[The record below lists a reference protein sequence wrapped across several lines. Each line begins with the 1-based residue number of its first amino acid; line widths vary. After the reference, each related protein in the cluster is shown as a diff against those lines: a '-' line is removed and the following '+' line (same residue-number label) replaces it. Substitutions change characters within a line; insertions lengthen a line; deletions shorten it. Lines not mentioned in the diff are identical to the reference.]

1 MRYLVLAGILI
12 ALAAPVPAIA
22 GQDALQLA
30 PGSRT
35 ASDGSPV
42 QYEAGAIEVP
52 ENRARPGSRRI
63 KVGVLRIKAA
73 RPIGQPPIFLL
84 VGGPGVTLLDTLS
97 DEGAA
102 AKRRLRS
109 WLDYSATNDL
119 VIVEQRGYT
128 VPGEMLELRYPA
140 AALDRPSRI
149 EDDVAVMTGL
159 ARGAAAANPGHDL
172 AGYTIAEC
180 ADDVDAV
187 RRALSYDRITLMGAS
202 FGSQWSFAV
211 MKRHPGI
218 VARALIASAEPLNN
232 GYDMPSHVFAVLQR
246 VAHEA
251 EQDPALRPFVPEGGL
266 IAAAR
271 TVRDRF
277 AKASVTVEVPGEGKV
292 VLGLGDFQQALFAR
306 VIDAS
311 RWPAFVI
318 DLYHGRYT
326 AWARDVAEGRKAS
339 TTALIGPLIDTA
351 TGATAARV
359 AQLRTDPALDMLGE
373 WNFATYLATAGAWP
387 THDLGDGFR
396 LPVRDE
402 TPVLFVQGDWDANTP
417 MENLLDLLPWFP
429 NGRALIVHR
438 GQHNGPMPLLRDHPA
453 VAAAV
458 LRFLREGR
466 VEEVP
471 SRVEAAPVRFA
482 LPAK

>member
-1 MRYLVLAGILI
+1 MRHLVLAGMLI
-12 ALAAPVPAIA
+12 ALAAPVPAMA
-22 GQDALQLA
+22 QDPLRLT
-30 PGSRT
+30 PGTQT
-35 ASDGSPV
+35 AADGTPV
-42 QYEAGAIEVP
+42 QYEAGAIELP
-52 ENRARPGSRRI
+52 ENRTRPGGRRI

-73 RPIGQPPIFLL
+73 RPNGQPPIFLL
-84 VGGPGVTLLDTLS
+84 VGGPGVTLLDTLTDQS
-97 DEGAA
+97 PA

-109 WLDYSATNDL
+109 WLDYSVTNDL

-140 AALDRPSRI
+140 APLDQPSRI
-149 EDDVAVMTGL
+149 EDDIEVTARL
-159 ARGAAAANPGHDL
+159 ARGAAAANPGRDL

-187 RRALSYDRITLMGAS
+187 RRAFGYDRISLMGAS

-246 VAHEA
+246 VAYEA
-251 EQDPALRPFVPEGGL
+251 EQDPALRPFVPDGGL

-277 AKASVTVEVPGEGKV
+277 AKAPVTVEVPGEGKV
-292 VLGLGDFQQALFAR
+292 VLGLGDFQQALFAH
-306 VIDAS
+306 VTDAS

-318 DLYHGRYT
+318 DLYHGRYQ
-326 AWARDVAEGRKAS
+326 AWAREVAEGRKAS
-339 TTALIGPLIDTA
+339 TTSLIGPLIDTA
-351 TGATAARV
+351 TGASAARV

-373 WNFATYLATAGAWP
+373 WNFATYLATAGVWP
-387 THDLGDGFR
+387 TSDLGDAFR

-417 MENLLDLLPWFP
+417 VENLLDLLPWLP

-453 VAAAV
+453 TAAAV

-466 VEEVP
+466 MEGVP
-471 SRVEAAPVRFA
+471 SRVEAAPVSFA